1 MSKTANTLAA
11 LTAFL
16 VAGSAVSLYA
26 QPAGIDL
33 TLKDAVVLAF
43 RNNLDVKVELYNPAM
58 AEAVLEGSY
67 GIYNPLLSLGADY
80 SRTSNSNTITY
91 TPVKVDQ
98 FTASAGV
105 SQLLPTGGTVGGT
118 LTSSWLGNAGDF
130 YSDALNLTLSQP
142 LLRNFGRETTE
153 LTINVSRLNKEGA
166 LERFRTKLFDT
177 VAQVRNDYF
186 KLYNLREQLAVQRTA
201 LGLANKI
208 LEETK
213 GRVKAGVLPAM
224 EILNAEFSAA
234 SREKAVIDAERA
246 VKDQMDVLRLSL
258 QLPPGEIA
266 VVDQPTKE
274 FYAVTEEQALA
285 LAANNRPEL
294 SAQIAAI
301 QANDLQERVARNK
314 TLPDLSLN
322 ANVGAGGFDPR
333 FAQGLSDTAAV
344 RSPVWG
350 VGLQFNYPIG
360 NDAAKNELIRAKL
373 ALDQSRVQLKSLESG
388 IANDVRAAIRLLL
401 SSYKQLDVTARGTAY
416 AQQRLDAFRKRNA
429 VGLATTKDVFD
440 VENDLVAAQGNQIQ
454 ALVDYNNAITQL
466 WRVTGELLDRQGIRV
481 SERDADA
488 VYRGA
493 R

>member
-1 MSKTANTLAA
+1 MRRIVRTTAALAA
-11 LTAFL
+11 TL
-16 VAGSAVSLYA
+16 VIGSAASLNA
-26 QPAGIDL
+26 QPATIDL

-43 RNNLDVKVELYNPAM
+43 RNNLDLKVELYNPAM
-58 AEAVLEGSY
+58 AEATFQGSY
-67 GIYNPLLSLGADY
+67 GIYNPVFSLGADY
-80 SRTSNSNTITY
+80 SRTANSNTITF

-98 FTASAGV
+98 LTVNTGV

-118 LTSSWLGNAGDF
+118 LSSSWLGNSGDF

-142 LLRNFGRETTE
+142 LLRNFGRENTE
-153 LTINVSRLNKEGA
+153 LTINISQLNKQGA
-166 LERFRTKLFDT
+166 MDRFRTKLFDT

-201 LGLANKI
+201 LALAEKI

-234 SREKAVIDAERA
+234 TREKAVIDAERA
-246 VKDQMDVLRLSL
+246 VRDQMDVLRVSL
-258 QLPPGEIA
+258 QLPAGEIN

-274 FYAVTEEQALA
+274 LYTVSEEQALA

-294 SAQIAAI
+294 AAQIATI
-301 QANDLQERVARNK
+301 QANDLQQRVARNK
-314 TLPDLSLN
+314 TLPDLTLN

-333 FAQGLSDTAAV
+333 FAQGLSDTASV

-350 VGLQFNYPIG
+350 VGLQFSYPIG
-360 NDAAKNELIRAKL
+360 NDAAKNEYVRTKL
-373 ALDQSRVQLKSLESG
+373 ALEQSRTQLKSLESG
-388 IANDVRAAIRLLL
+388 IANDARTAIRLLAA
-401 SSYKQLDVTARGTAY
+401 SYKQLDVTARGTAY
-416 AQQRLDAFRKRNA
+416 AQERLAAFRKRNA

-466 WRVTGELLDRQGIRV
+466 WRVTGELLDRQGIKV
-481 SERDADA
+481 SDRDADT
-488 VYRGA
+488 VYQAA